1 MSEVEMSPEAAA
13 AGEAAATAVEELH
26 AREEIA
32 EAAIDARIDASTA
45 VAGAQEAAFAAE
57 SAQVSA
63 ETALDVAESAEASA
77 EAATEAIASVGYA
90 TAAALEELD
99 ARNEQ
104 RMREIREYVDSKIP
118 VGPPVT
124 EQPEFEEVEVN
135 GGSPISDNRTGSEAE
150 GGDSET
156 GAGQSEKPTARYGLR
171 HKRKNR

>member
-1 MSEVEMSPEAAA
+1 MSEVEMSPEATV

-26 AREEIA
+26 ARE
-32 EAAIDARIDASTA
+32 
-45 VAGAQEAAFAAE
+45 
-57 SAQVSA
+57 
-63 ETALDVAESAEASA
+63 DVAESAQEASVAASLAVGEASVAVETADTAVGIAAESFETSQEAAATA

-104 RMREIREYVDSKIP
+104 RMREMREYVDSKIP

-156 GAGQSEKPTARYGLR
+156 GAGQPEKPTARYGLR